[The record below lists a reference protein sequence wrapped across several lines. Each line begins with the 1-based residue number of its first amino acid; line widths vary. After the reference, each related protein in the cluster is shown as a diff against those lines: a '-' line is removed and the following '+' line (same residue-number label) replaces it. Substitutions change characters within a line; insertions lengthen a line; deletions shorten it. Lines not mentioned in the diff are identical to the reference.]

1 MYKKLRTGLQ
11 CFLFLASFFVT
22 TQSFAD
28 EQVTLTTYY
37 PSPYGVYKQLKAD
50 TVQYAP
56 QATAP
61 ANNAAGTTYYNDTDD
76 RLYVSNGTDWLKVL
90 VLEYVL
96 IVPTSTAN
104 QAFPYVVP
112 YNGGIP
118 ANVLRQDY
126 TIPGSAGTNMYLLTT
141 NMQGTICAWEERNI
155 YVTVRY
161 KKWNG
166 VDWSAPWYKL
176 AGDTIEDPNPIDPD
190 VPIDCTLAMQESFE
204 DFVNESIF
212 ILRPGTYRIQLA
224 VRRSSS
230 KTTRVQGR
238 ITNATMSLQKI
249 ISLGN

>member
-1 MYKKLRTGLQ
+1 MLV
-11 CFLFLASFFVT
+11 LFLGISLC
-22 TQSFAD
+22 FAD
-28 EQVTLTTYY
+28 EQITLTTYY

-56 QATAP
+56 QTTAP
-61 ANNAAGTTYYNDTDD
+61 ANNAEGTLYYNGTDD
-76 RLYVSNGTDWLKVL
+76 RLYVSNGADWLKVL

-96 IVPTSTAN
+96 IVPTSTV
-104 QAFPYVVP
+104 QEAFPFVVP
-112 YNGGIP
+112 YNGGVP
-118 ANVLRQDY
+118 DNVLRQDY
-126 TIPGSAGTNMYLLTT
+126 VFPGSAGTNMYLLTT

-155 YVTVRY
+155 YVTLRY

-176 AGDTIEDPNPIDPD
+176 AGDTIEDPHPIDPD
-190 VPIDCTLAMQESFE
+190 FPVDCTAAMLEPFE

-212 ILRPGTYRIQLA
+212 VLRPGTYRIQLA

-249 ISLGN
+249 ISLGS